1 MKILKSPEPDR
12 HGNFEFLRFPDWKVR
27 GQLSKGWTDT
37 EDEASLGLY
46 VSEKKEVDI
55 AAEPW
60 QEFRMKI
67 KEMLDLDA
75 APVSKEK
82 ARALLEEA
90 GFRVTG

>member
-1 MKILKSPEPDR
+1 MKILQSPEPDR
-12 HGNFEFLRFPDWKVR
+12 HGNFEFLRFPDWKVH
-27 GQLSKGWTDT
+27 GQLSKGWTDP
-37 EDEASLGLY
+37 EYEAPSLY

-90 GFRVTG
+90 GFEVTG